1 MIIKVCVQVEAG
13 SCDKSLYN
21 EKTLEYIETR
31 RVSRPYPYPYGF
43 IIGTSAADGDN
54 VDCYIITNESL
65 KPGAIVECEPIG
77 LLEQDEEGEVDH
89 KVLAALP
96 GQEVEIS
103 QGLLQE
109 LQDFIYAVFARF
121 PDVNVR
127 VGPILSREA
136 ASHHIQACCEVS
148 A

>member
-1 MIIKVCVQVEAG
+1 MIKVCIQVEAG
-13 SCDKSLYN
+13 SCDKNLYN
-21 EKTLEYIETR
+21 EKTLEYLETR

-65 KPGAIVECEPIG
+65 KSGAIVECEPIG
-77 LLEQDEEGEVDH
+77 LLEQDEDGEVDH

-136 ASHHIQACCEVS
+136 ALHYIQACREVS